1 MNTPRFRAFRASSPI
16 SQQKGFSLIELMI
29 VVAIIAILA
38 MIALPQYQAFSAKS
52 KIAGGLAE
60 VAGGK
65 VGVEALMAEGGQIA
79 GVAPEALGLPV
90 KGSRCDSFDSNFDA
104 LGVGTLMCKLKTD
117 ARYGTGTV
125 LSLNRDSQGVWTCT
139 STVTDKS
146 LLPAACAP

>member
-1 MNTPRFRAFRASSPI
+1 MNASRIRAFRAPSPV

-65 VGVEALMAEGGQIA
+65 VGVEAVMAEGGLIA
-79 GVAPEALGLPV
+79 NAKPEALGLPV
-90 KGSRCDSFDSNFDA
+90 KGSRCDSFDAKFDA
-104 LGVGTLMCKLKTD
+104 LGVGALTCELKTD

-125 LSLNRDSQGVWTCT
+125 ISLNRNSQGVWTCT

-146 LLPAACAP
+146 LLPAVCV